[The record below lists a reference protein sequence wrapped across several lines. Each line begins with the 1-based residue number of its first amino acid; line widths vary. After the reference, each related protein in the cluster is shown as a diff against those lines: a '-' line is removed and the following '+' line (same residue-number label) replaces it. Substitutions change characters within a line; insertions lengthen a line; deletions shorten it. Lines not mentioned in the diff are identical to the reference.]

1 MAEED
6 GADAIDTVDPVDEET
21 SPTGDT
27 NVSTDLEASAKPNS
41 AEPDNAEDEPDN
53 YKIDPVLLAQ
63 MIGELGN
70 PTILDEKCHQIL
82 LPLAQVLMVL
92 FRDRNDLTI
101 EASAGNVVQGTRT
114 ELLQAIEGEYTYCE
128 TEIKTWSDQIAIYCN
143 NDLLI
148 SIVECLMGGDDPENI
163 QVVSK
168 PLSDLE
174 FDLAKVVFEIVNEA
188 LKATITR
195 NPTIEQT
202 VNKPKAKIPNVED
215 EAYNEY
221 HAVAFS
227 LDLVFGK
234 LKTTITIITPQS
246 KIIKTDINTN
256 AGRRRKTD
264 EQSEWA
270 EKMSKQVYASD
281 IKLQANIGL
290 ERLRLNDVGR
300 LQVGDVLRFAD
311 EGEPTVV
318 LQANGRDLYNCSLG
332 KAGNRYMIR
341 VEEPFGDEDWMSN
354 F

>member
-1 MAEED
+1 MADED
-6 GADAIDTVDPVDEET
+6 VADEVKDAVDGETSSSVDPDA
-21 SPTGDT
+21 ST
-27 NVSTDLEASAKPNS
+27 NSEPSTDANS
-41 AEPDNAEDEPDN
+41 TERSDN
-53 YKIDPVLLAQ
+53 YELDPELLAQ

-70 PTILDEKCHQIL
+70 PTILKEKCHQIL

-92 FRDRNDLTI
+92 FKDKNNLTL

-128 TEIKTWSDQIAIYCN
+128 AEVKTWSNDIAIYCN

-148 SIVECLMGGDDPENI
+148 SVVECLMGGDDPENI
-163 QVVSK
+163 EIISR
-168 PLSDLE
+168 PLSNLE
-174 FDLAKVVFEIVNEA
+174 FDLSKVVFEIVNEA

-195 NPTIEQT
+195 NPTIEHKVET
-202 VNKPKAKIPNVED
+202 PVATIPDIED
-215 EAYNEY
+215 ETYKEY

-227 LDLVFGK
+227 LNVIFGK
-234 LKTTITIITPQS
+234 LTTTITIITPQS

-256 AGRRRKTD
+256 AGRRRKSD
-264 EQSEWA
+264 EQSEWT
-270 EKMSKQVYASD
+270 EKISKQVYASD

-290 ERLRLNDVGR
+290 ERLRLNDIGR

-318 LQANGRDLYNCSLG
+318 LQANGKDLYNCSLG
-332 KAGNRYMIR
+332 KAGNRYMVR